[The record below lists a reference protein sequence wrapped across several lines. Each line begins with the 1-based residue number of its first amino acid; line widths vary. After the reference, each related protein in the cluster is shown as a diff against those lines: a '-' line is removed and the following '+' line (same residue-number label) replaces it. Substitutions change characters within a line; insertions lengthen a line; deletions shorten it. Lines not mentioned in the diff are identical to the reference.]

1 MTKLLRAGLRR
12 YLKSV
17 ILWLGLAA
25 SVICGVISGINTR
38 SVGYADD
45 IFILPFFLV
54 LTVVIALMI
63 GAEHGDGAIRSK
75 VAAGYTKGAVYL
87 SQLWLALA
95 FATVVVILYLGTFIV
110 SMIGI
115 SVNIPINALLL
126 VLLGF
131 WLLSLAYAAMLVT
144 VSMLI
149 SQRAVSA
156 VVCILLV
163 MATVFA
169 TYTLDEVLGQP
180 ERICI
185 ETETSEGSF
194 VIVDEPN
201 PRYVGEPWRTAL
213 GTLKNGLPYGAMV
226 QYIEIIYP
234 FIWWAEEG
242 TAIMTTEA
250 WHTLTTLPLYSLAV
264 GILSA
269 LVGWW
274 GFRKKELK

>member
-17 ILWLGLAA
+17 ILWLGLTA
-25 SVICGVISGINTR
+25 SVLCGVISGLNTR

-45 IFILPFFLV
+45 IFILPFFLI
-54 LTVVIALMI
+54 LTVVIALVI
-63 GAEHGDGAIRSK
+63 GTEHGDGAIRNK
-75 VAAGYTKGAVYL
+75 VAAGYTKGAIYL
-87 SQLWLALA
+87 SQLWLALT
-95 FATVVVILYLGTFIV
+95 FATVAVILYLSAFIV

-115 SVNIPINALLL
+115 PVSLPMNALLL
-126 VLLGF
+126 TLLGF
-131 WLLSLAYAAMLVT
+131 WLLSLAYAAAVVT

-180 ERICI
+180 EMIHI
-185 ETETSEGSF
+185 ETETSVGSF

-201 PRYVGEPWRTAL
+201 PRYVGEPWRTVL
-213 GTLKNGLPYGAMV
+213 GALKNGLPYGTMI

-234 FIWWAEEG
+234 FIWWAEDAPETL
-242 TAIMTTEA
+242 TAEA
-250 WHTLTTLPLYSLAV
+250 WHTLTTLPLYPLTV

-269 LVGWW
+269 LIGWL